1 MLVFYLPTIDSYLCE
16 LVYVIFFLISFELI
30 CELYDGMF
38 ILCMFLMY
46 GINVFKASIKLL

>member
-38 ILCMFLMY
+38 ILYMFLMY
-46 GINVFKASIKLL
+46 GTYVFKTSIKLL